1 MKLFEKIEKKV
12 FFPAV
17 IILAVIIIP
26 LYLAPEASNKIISSV
41 FEFCTGRL
49 GFLYLLACL
58 VSFGFLIWL
67 TVSKHGNVKLGTAE
81 DKPQYSNL
89 SWIAMLFTA
98 GVGTSIVIL
107 GFLEPIYYV
116 SGPPFD
122 LEPFSKPAYEYAH
135 MYGQFHWGLSAWAF
149 YNPAIIATAYMMF
162 VRRKP
167 GMRLSIACEPVLKK
181 RSRGFLGNLIDMLV
195 IFGIVGSI
203 STSLGIGAPVLSV
216 IIREVFGIP
225 QSYDF
230 VVRIVVLII
239 WVCIFGT
246 SVYLGLDKGIQ
257 KLSNINVVLAFVFMA
272 IVLFVGPTTDIF
284 KMEVNSLGLYASDF
298 VKMSTYTDPFGSG
311 KFTQEWTVF
320 YWGWWLAFMPMMGM
334 FVGRI
339 SKGRTIRNVVWG
351 QLIWGSLGCCVS
363 FMIFGGYSLFLQE
376 TGRVD
381 LASILQSEG
390 QSAAIVAILQTLP
403 MPKLMMIFLC
413 IVCFVYLATTI
424 DSCAYVLA
432 GTTMKRLKGDEEP
445 ARWNQIFWA
454 ILFCLLSIGL
464 MLIGGLE
471 AVKTISVLTG
481 LPLIAVLI
489 LLIISVKKML
499 TGDDKSKKS
508 RDVLENKPENIQ
520 TNEPLETA
528 DSSET
533 KKKYPLGWLVK
544 RNRIG
549 YDISIA
555 ASSANCG
562 SKWI

>member
-1 MKLFEKIEKKV
+1 MSNTKSKTDDGTVGIIKEGHDVKLFEKIEKKV
-12 FFPAV
+12 FIPAV
-17 IILAVIIIP
+17 VILAVIIIP
-26 LYLAPEASNKIISSV
+26 LYLAPEISNQIISSV

-67 TVSKHGNVKLGTAE
+67 TVSKHGNVKLGSAE

-122 LEPFSKPAYEYAH
+122 LEPFGKQAYEYAH

-162 VRRKP
+162 VRKKP

-181 RSRGFLGNLIDMLV
+181 HAEGLLGNVIDMLV

-225 QSYDF
+225 QNYDF
-230 VVRIVVLII
+230 VVRIIVLII

-257 KLSNINVVLAFVFMA
+257 KLSNINVVMAFIFMA

-339 SKGRTIRNVVWG
+339 SRGRTIRNVVWG

-413 IVCFVYLATTI
+413 LVCFVYLATTI

-445 ARWNQIFWA
+445 ARWNRIFWA

-499 TGDDKSKKS
+499 TGEDKRKKA
-508 RDVLENKPENIQ
+508 ENAE
-520 TNEPLETA
+520 NEPQEKA
-528 DSSET
+528 DSPEIE
-533 KKKYPLGWLVK
+533 K
-544 RNRIG
+544 
-549 YDISIA
+549 ISPGVA
-555 ASSANCG
+555 CKTEEDSL
-562 SKWI
+562 

>member
-445 ARWNQIFWA
+445 ARWNRIFWA

-520 TNEPLETA
+520 TSEPLETA

-533 KKKYPLGWLVK
+533 EKNIPWGGL
-544 RNRIG
+544 
-549 YDISIA
+549 
-555 ASSANCG
+555 
-562 SKWI
+562 

>member
-12 FFPAV
+12 FIPAV
-17 IILAVIIIP
+17 VILAVIIIP
-26 LYLAPEASNKIISSV
+26 LYLAPEISNQIISSV

-67 TVSKHGNVKLGTAE
+67 TVSKHGNVKLGSAE

-122 LEPFSKPAYEYAH
+122 LEPFGKQAYEYAH

-162 VRRKP
+162 VRKKP

-181 RSRGFLGNLIDMLV
+181 HAKGFLGNVIDMLV

-225 QSYDF
+225 QNYDF
-230 VVRIVVLII
+230 VVRIIVLII

-257 KLSNINVVLAFVFMA
+257 KLSNINVVMAFIFMA

-339 SKGRTIRNVVWG
+339 SRGRTIRNVVWG

-381 LASILQSEG
+381 LASILLSEG

-413 IVCFVYLATTI
+413 LVCFVYLATTI

-445 ARWNQIFWA
+445 ARWNRIFWA

-499 TGDDKSKKS
+499 TGEDKRKKA
-508 RDVLENKPENIQ
+508 ENAE
-520 TNEPLETA
+520 NEPQEKA
-528 DSSET
+528 DSPEIE
-533 KKKYPLGWLVK
+533 K
-544 RNRIG
+544 
-549 YDISIA
+549 ISPGVA
-555 ASSANCG
+555 CKTEEDSL
-562 SKWI
+562 

>member
-1 MKLFEKIEKKV
+1 MKEGHDVKLFEKIEKKV

-26 LYLAPEASNKIISSV
+26 LYLAPEVSNKIISSV

-162 VRRKP
+162 VRKMP

-181 RSRGFLGNLIDMLV
+181 RSRGFLGNVIDMLV

-284 KMEVNSLGLYASDF
+284 KMEINSLGLYASDF

-339 SKGRTIRNVVWG
+339 SRGRTIRNVVWG

-445 ARWNQIFWA
+445 ARWNRIFWA

-499 TGDDKSKKS
+499 TGDGKRKKS
-508 RDVLENKPENIQ
+508 GAALEHKPENAQ
-520 TNEPLETA
+520 ACEPLETA
-528 DSSET
+528 ASSET
-533 KKKYPLGWLVK
+533 KGTET
-544 RNRIG
+544 
-549 YDISIA
+549 
-555 ASSANCG
+555 
-562 SKWI
+562 

>member
-12 FFPAV
+12 FIPAV
-17 IILAVIIIP
+17 VILAVIIIP
-26 LYLAPEASNKIISSV
+26 LYLAPEISNQIISSV

-67 TVSKHGNVKLGTAE
+67 TVSRHGNVKLGSAE
-81 DKPQYSNL
+81 DKPQYSNV

-122 LEPFSKPAYEYAH
+122 LEPFSKQAYEYAH

-162 VRRKP
+162 VRKKP
-167 GMRLSIACEPVLKK
+167 SMRLSVACEPVLKK
-181 RSRGFLGNLIDMLV
+181 QSRGFVGNVIDMLV

-225 QSYDF
+225 QNYDF
-230 VVRIVVLII
+230 VVRIVVLVI

-284 KMEVNSLGLYASDF
+284 KMEINSLGLYTSDF

-311 KFTQEWTVF
+311 KFTQEWIVF

-339 SKGRTIRNVVWG
+339 SRGRTIRNVVWG

-376 TGRVD
+376 TDRVD
-381 LASILQSEG
+381 LASILQSQG
-390 QSAAIVAILQTLP
+390 QSAAIVAILRTLP

-432 GTTMKRLKGDEEP
+432 GTTMKRLKGNEEP
-445 ARWNQIFWA
+445 ARWNRIFWA

-489 LLIISVKKML
+489 LLIVSVKKML
-499 TGDDKSKKS
+499 TGEDKSKKDGS
-508 RDVLENKPENIQ
+508 AEG
-520 TNEPLETA
+520 EPLEL
-528 DSSET
+528 SKPEQE
-533 KKKYPLGWLVK
+533 KKVQMK
-544 RNRIG
+544 N
-549 YDISIA
+549 
-555 ASSANCG
+555 
-562 SKWI
+562 

>member
-12 FFPAV
+12 FIPAV
-17 IILAVIIIP
+17 VILAVIIIP
-26 LYLAPEASNKIISSV
+26 LYLAPEISNQIISSV

-67 TVSKHGNVKLGTAE
+67 TVSKHGNVKLGSAE

-122 LEPFSKPAYEYAH
+122 LEPFGKQAYEYAH

-162 VRRKP
+162 VRKKP

-181 RSRGFLGNLIDMLV
+181 HAEGLLGNVIDMLV

-225 QSYDF
+225 QNYDF
-230 VVRIVVLII
+230 VVRIIVLII

-257 KLSNINVVLAFVFMA
+257 KLSNINVVMAFIFMA

-339 SKGRTIRNVVWG
+339 SRGRTIRNVVWG

-413 IVCFVYLATTI
+413 LVCFVYLATTI

-445 ARWNQIFWA
+445 ARWNRIFWA

-499 TGDDKSKKS
+499 TGEDKRKKA
-508 RDVLENKPENIQ
+508 ENAE
-520 TNEPLETA
+520 NEPQEKA
-528 DSSET
+528 DSPEIE
-533 KKKYPLGWLVK
+533 K
-544 RNRIG
+544 
-549 YDISIA
+549 ISPGVA
-555 ASSANCG
+555 CKTEEDSL
-562 SKWI
+562 

>member
-445 ARWNQIFWA
+445 ARWNRIFWA

-499 TGDDKSKKS
+499 TGEDKSKKS
-508 RDVLENKPENIQ
+508 RDVLENIPENIK
-520 TNEPLETA
+520 TSEPLETA

-533 KKKYPLGWLVK
+533 EK
-544 RNRIG
+544 
-549 YDISIA
+549 ISPGVA
-555 ASSANCG
+555 C
-562 SKWI
+562 KEE

>member
-1 MKLFEKIEKKV
+1 MLLAAMKEGLDVKLFEKIEKKV

-26 LYLAPEASNKIISSV
+26 LYLAPEVSNKIISSV

-67 TVSKHGNVKLGTAE
+67 TVSKHGNVKLGAAE

-122 LEPFSKPAYEYAH
+122 LEPFSKQAYEYAH

-162 VRRKP
+162 VLKKP

-181 RSRGFLGNLIDMLV
+181 RSRGFLGNVIDMLV

-216 IIREVFGIP
+216 IIREVFGIS

-339 SKGRTIRNVVWG
+339 SRGRTVRNVVWG

-445 ARWNQIFWA
+445 ARWNRIFWA

-499 TGDDKSKKS
+499 TGEDKRKKS
-508 RDVLENKPENIQ
+508 GAALEQKPENTQ
-520 TNEPLETA
+520 ACEPLEKA

-533 KKKYPLGWLVK
+533 K
-544 RNRIG
+544 
-549 YDISIA
+549 
-555 ASSANCG
+555 
-562 SKWI
+562 

>member
-445 ARWNQIFWA
+445 ARWNRIFWA

-520 TNEPLETA
+520 TSEPLETA

-533 KKKYPLGWLVK
+533 KK
-544 RNRIG
+544 
-549 YDISIA
+549 ISPGVA
-555 ASSANCG
+555 C
-562 SKWI
+562 KEE

>member
-135 MYGQFHWGLSAWAF
+135 MYGQFRWGLSAWAF

-445 ARWNQIFWA
+445 ARWNRIFWA

-533 KKKYPLGWLVK
+533 KK
-544 RNRIG
+544 
-549 YDISIA
+549 ISPGVA
-555 ASSANCG
+555 C
-562 SKWI
+562 KEE

>member
-230 VVRIVVLII
+230 VVRIAVLII

-445 ARWNQIFWA
+445 ARWNRIFWA

-533 KKKYPLGWLVK
+533 KK
-544 RNRIG
+544 
-549 YDISIA
+549 ISPGVA
-555 ASSANCG
+555 C
-562 SKWI
+562 KEE

>member
-445 ARWNQIFWA
+445 ARWNRIFWA

-528 DSSET
+528 DSFET
-533 KKKYPLGWLVK
+533 KK
-544 RNRIG
+544 
-549 YDISIA
+549 ISPGVA
-555 ASSANCG
+555 C
-562 SKWI
+562 KEE

>member
-445 ARWNQIFWA
+445 ARWNRIFWA

-508 RDVLENKPENIQ
+508 RDVLEYKPENIQ
-520 TNEPLETA
+520 TSEPLETA

-533 KKKYPLGWLVK
+533 EK
-544 RNRIG
+544 
-549 YDISIA
+549 ISPGVA
-555 ASSANCG
+555 C
-562 SKWI
+562 KEE

>member
-1 MKLFEKIEKKV
+1 M
-12 FFPAV
+12 
-17 IILAVIIIP
+17 
-26 LYLAPEASNKIISSV
+26 
-41 FEFCTGRL
+41 
-49 GFLYLLACL
+49 
-58 VSFGFLIWL
+58 
-67 TVSKHGNVKLGTAE
+67 
-81 DKPQYSNL
+81 
-89 SWIAMLFTA
+89 
-98 GVGTSIVIL
+98 IL

-122 LEPFSKPAYEYAH
+122 LEPFGKQAYEYAH

-162 VRRKP
+162 VRKKP

-181 RSRGFLGNLIDMLV
+181 HAKGFLGNVIDMLV

-225 QSYDF
+225 QNYDF
-230 VVRIVVLII
+230 VVRIIVLII

-257 KLSNINVVLAFVFMA
+257 KLSNINVVMAFIFMA

-339 SKGRTIRNVVWG
+339 SRGRTIRNVVWG

-413 IVCFVYLATTI
+413 LVCFVYLATTI

-445 ARWNQIFWA
+445 ARWNRIFWA

-499 TGDDKSKKS
+499 TGEDKRKKA
-508 RDVLENKPENIQ
+508 ENAE
-520 TNEPLETA
+520 NEPQEKA
-528 DSSET
+528 DSPEIE
-533 KKKYPLGWLVK
+533 K
-544 RNRIG
+544 
-549 YDISIA
+549 ISPGVA
-555 ASSANCG
+555 CKTEEDSL
-562 SKWI
+562 

>member
-445 ARWNQIFWA
+445 ARWNRIFWA

-533 KKKYPLGWLVK
+533 EK
-544 RNRIG
+544 
-549 YDISIA
+549 ISPGVA
-555 ASSANCG
+555 C
-562 SKWI
+562 KEE